1 MQPCAG
7 QSRQLPYGGRLNLDR
22 IDLRENQMQRALFLT
37 VLTGVV
43 LLPHAL
49 SAQQVGSR
57 LDSRA
62 QLESRRDSL

>member
-7 QSRQLPYGGRLNLDR
+7 QSRQLPDGGSLNLDR

-37 VLTGVV
+37 VLIGTV
-43 LLPHAL
+43 LLPPAV